1 MTREPH
7 YNAWKHSFDLIE
19 QVEIGVDKNFEL
31 STNRCEKQHTVDT
44 PYKNTS

>member
-1 MTREPH
+1 MKE
-7 YNAWKHSFDLIE
+7 WKHSFDLIE

-31 STNRCEKQHTVDT
+31 STNRCGEQHTVDT